1 MNPFDS
7 QGATPKG
14 IRPRITY
21 PEHHFTIFKELKK
34 TSSAENQKR
43 SQFGVS
49 TAGIDDRDFP
59 KRQKVPERVTGFSA
73 GNSAMPKKGSGFV
86 RGHFGIRGQAR
97 GRSTRFMRT
106 ETPKCSKNGGQLF
119 TDFVLINKN
128 TARRCDTTSGGEFSH
143 DYVISRNQGECGGTM
158 IVVLELDLLLAVIA
172 ITRAAI
178 ATPARTTPAVH
189 NHIPEPSSQ
198 QQPY

>member
-119 TDFVLINKN
+119 TDFVLINKY

-143 DYVISRNQGECGGTM
+143 ARKRSPDQGECGAG
-158 IVVLELDLLLAVIA
+158 ELSDLLFAEIA
-172 ITRAAI
+172 ITSAAM
-178 ATPARTTPAVH
+178 ATPTRIVPAQQSS
-189 NHIPEPSSQ
+189 NPEPSSSQ
-198 QQPY
+198 APA